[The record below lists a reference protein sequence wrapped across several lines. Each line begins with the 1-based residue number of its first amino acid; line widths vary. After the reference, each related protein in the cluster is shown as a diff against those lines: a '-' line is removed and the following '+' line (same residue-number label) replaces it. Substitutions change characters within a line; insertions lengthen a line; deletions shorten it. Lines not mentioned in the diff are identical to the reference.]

1 MFSPC
6 LLSVNNGGI
15 PLYSVIPS
23 AGWITQILV
32 INWACHGIC
41 SCSCLDLK
49 ISYHA
54 IFAGKYL
61 NNSSYVPINMNWIR
75 ICYNDE
81 IVDSHVSPLHVSRFL
96 SLQQLRQGISKSCQQ
111 SLTKLESMS
120 RVLCVR
126 WNRPWDTVLV
136 SLPNRMSF
144 RQMYVPAAT
153 SGSFGILPMKLSF
166 TKLATSNKHV

>member
-6 LLSVNNGGI
+6 LLSVNETSPSNGEI

-23 AGWITQILV
+23 VGWITQILV

-41 SCSCLDLK
+41 FCSCLDLK

-75 ICYNDE
+75 ICYND
-81 IVDSHVSPLHVSRFL
+81 SHVSPLHVSRFL
-96 SLQQLRQGISKSCQQ
+96 SLQQLRQGISKSPFPKRVNNL
-111 SLTKLESMS
+111 LTKLESMS

-144 RQMYVPAAT
+144 RQ
-153 SGSFGILPMKLSF
+153 I
-166 TKLATSNKHV
+166 